1 MSRTING
8 AVMLFTALSLLPA
21 ATLPCAAGPVVVQSA
36 LGGSIIGYDVDRT
49 GTMGILSEYV
59 PHGNAN
65 DVAVET
71 FDLATGAIV
80 KVVKKKIST
89 KDDYVVL
96 GVVGAGAGLVETEHV
111 GDLFVDKRTY
121 NAIDPLSGEKFTGKW
136 TPPLSKKDILLS
148 ASVNTGAST
157 TAFMGFPNTG
167 SGHTFVFASDVVGNT
182 FGSKIEIVDD
192 VFDFNDSPVMAYDSQ
207 SNMAFVG
214 ASVGCNPSCFSEL
227 RSIDLASGA
236 VGDAVRVGHGFVNG
250 IAADEEH
257 GIIATATELDFTVEF
272 YNEKTHQLVR
282 TVLQGATSQ
291 INSGTDVQFDPMH
304 KPFFVG
310 QPFSSTGPNSSIQV
324 YDRKGVFVES
334 INNLHLPASASRIAL
349 NPALRRGFVQS
360 SQDGSQ
366 LQIFSY

>member
-1 MSRTING
+1 
-8 AVMLFTALSLLPA
+8 MLFTALSLLPA

-121 NAIDPLSGEKFTGKW
+121 NAIDPLSGGKFTGKW

-250 IAADEEH
+250 IAAHEAH

-366 LQIFSY
+366 LQIFSS